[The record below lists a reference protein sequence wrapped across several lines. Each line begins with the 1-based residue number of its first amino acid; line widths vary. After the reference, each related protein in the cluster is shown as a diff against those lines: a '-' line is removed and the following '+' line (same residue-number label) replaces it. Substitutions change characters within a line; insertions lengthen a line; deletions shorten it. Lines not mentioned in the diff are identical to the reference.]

1 MEYLF
6 LIWSKDAIYGMWSGD
21 YVACTNEK
29 AGSFIIF
36 IDNNFAI

>member
-21 YVACTNEK
+21 YVASTND
-29 AGSFIIF
+29 SWIFIIF
-36 IDNNFAI
+36 IDKNFAI